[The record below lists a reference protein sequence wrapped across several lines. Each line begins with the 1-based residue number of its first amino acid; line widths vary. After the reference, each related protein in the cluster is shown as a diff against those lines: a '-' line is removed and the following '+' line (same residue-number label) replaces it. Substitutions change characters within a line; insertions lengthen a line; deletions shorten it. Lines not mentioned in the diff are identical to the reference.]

1 MLGDDTRK
9 PNRLTL
15 TPETLLTPAA
25 LDEAEAEELKLK
37 NQRLKDWDVA
47 HHSQSRLTDSRSSPL
62 ETGDRRRSSST
73 GSVLRPAVQSGLK
86 DPPQRHRGSETL

>member
-25 LDEAEAEELKLK
+25 LHEAEAEELKLK
-37 NQRLKDWDVA
+37 NRRSKDWDVV
-47 HHSQSRLTDSRSSPL
+47 HHREVSIERPSSEVSWIRDAVESKIEEVDAGFARKPTFSL
-62 ETGDRRRSSST
+62 DCQFTGPEST
-73 GSVLRPAVQSGLK
+73 S
-86 DPPQRHRGSETL
+86 

>member
-25 LDEAEAEELKLK
+25 LHEAEAEELKLEIVEVVVGGD
-37 NQRLKDWDVA
+37 LGMFFTADCLDC
-47 HHSQSRLTDSRSSPL
+47 QSACQDRCLNKFGPL
-62 ETGDRRRSSST
+62 
-73 GSVLRPAVQSGLK
+73 
-86 DPPQRHRGSETL
+86 